1 MSKQGRNRD
10 RRQKGG
16 PKRRRGGPKWEDKKV
31 KSRSRKRKDERQTNT
46 VWRRGTYKKDMGEMI
61 GGSYLQ
67 MAAPGAP

>member
-31 KSRSRKRKDERQTNT
+31 KSRSRKRKDERQTRFGDGGRT
-46 VWRRGTYKKDMGEMI
+46 RRIWGR
-61 GGSYLQ
+61 
-67 MAAPGAP
+67 